1 MDKKI
6 TDFLVKEIKI
16 GKWMLAPI
24 DLLLFVAAAVFSVMI
39 RISVVDYTAIELPAF
54 VKYGNMLSFVTG
66 ITDLLLAVLGSL
78 IIYDLTERKIR
89 AFLTYAIL
97 MMLPV
102 LCASCAMWGMGD
114 SIYIFFAVLSLYLLM
129 KGKGNASLV
138 SYGISLFLSRY
149 AFFLLPVYA
158 IAFMQKKNKLMYFIF
173 PFCGVWFRNGIVHQS
188 GYLPVPSFEMERMF
202 VKLRGESLL
211 SQNWPNIFQMIG
223 TDKFIQEYS
232 LVAKVAAASLM
243 LLVIMLVLLR
253 SWKMSGEGIWYVGLV
268 LSILIPYVMPQMDER
283 AGLLS
288 CVLYL
293 LFAMKHPDLYYL
305 AIVQV
310 IITYISF
317 SAYFRGESVI
327 PLSAVALAE
336 LFVLLLT
343 IRRADHVFKV
353 QQEEA
358 R

>member
-6 TDFLVKEIKI
+6 TDFLIKEIKI

-39 RISVVDYTAIELPAF
+39 RISVADYTAIDLPAF
-54 VKYGNMLSFVTG
+54 VKYGNMLGIVTG
-66 ITDLLLAVLGSL
+66 ITDLLLAVLGAL
-78 IIYDLTERKIR
+78 IVYDLTGRKIR
-89 AFLTYAIL
+89 AFLAYAIL
-97 MMLPV
+97 LLLPV

-114 SIYIFFAVLSLYLLM
+114 SIYMFFAVLSLYLLM

-149 AFFLLPVYA
+149 AFFLLPIYA
-158 IAFMQKKNKLMYFIF
+158 IAFMQKKNKLFYFIF
-173 PFCGVWFRNGIVHQS
+173 PLCGVWFRNGIVHQS
-188 GYLPVPSFEMERMF
+188 GYLPIPSFEMERLF

-232 LVAKVAAASLM
+232 MVAKVAAAALM
-243 LLVIMLVLLR
+243 LLVIMLVLLQNR
-253 SWKMSGEGIWYVGLV
+253 EMSGESIWYVGLV
-268 LSILIPYVMPQMDER
+268 LSVLIPYVMPQMDER

-293 LFAMKHPDLYYL
+293 LFVMKHPDLYYL

-327 PLSAVALAE
+327 PLGAVALAE

-343 IRRADHVFKV
+343 ILRADHVWQAQK
-353 QQEEA
+353 EEA

>member
-1 MDKKI
+1 
-6 TDFLVKEIKI
+6 
-16 GKWMLAPI
+16 MLAPI

-39 RISVVDYTAIELPAF
+39 RISVADYTAIELPAF
-54 VKYGNMLSFVTG
+54 VKYGNMLGIVTG
-66 ITDLLLAVLGSL
+66 ITDLLLAVLGAL
-78 IIYDLTERKIR
+78 IVYDLTGRKIR
-89 AFLTYAIL
+89 AFLAYAIL
-97 MMLPV
+97 LLLPV

-114 SIYIFFAVLSLYLLM
+114 SIYMFFAVLSLYLLM

-149 AFFLLPVYA
+149 AFFLLPIYA
-158 IAFMQKKNKLMYFIF
+158 IAFMQKKNKLFYFIF
-173 PFCGVWFRNGIVHQS
+173 PLCGVWFRNGIVHQS
-188 GYLPVPSFEMERMF
+188 GYLPIPSFEMERLF

-232 LVAKVAAASLM
+232 LVAKVAAAALM
-243 LLVIMLVLLR
+243 LLVIMLVLLQNR
-253 SWKMSGEGIWYVGLV
+253 EMSGESIWYVGLV
-268 LSILIPYVMPQMDER
+268 LSVLIPYVMPQMDER

-293 LFAMKHPDLYYL
+293 LFVMKHPDLYYL

-343 IRRADHVFKV
+343 IQRADHVWRV
-353 QQEEA
+353 QKEEA

>member
-6 TDFLVKEIKI
+6 TDFLVKELKI

-39 RISVVDYTAIELPAF
+39 RISVADYTAIELPAF
-54 VKYGNMLSFVTG
+54 VKYGNMLGIVTG
-66 ITDLLLAVLGSL
+66 ITDLLLAVLGAL
-78 IIYDLTERKIR
+78 IVYDLTGRKIR

-97 MMLPV
+97 LLLPV

-114 SIYIFFAVLSLYLLM
+114 SIYMFFAVLSLYLLM

-149 AFFLLPVYA
+149 AFFLLPIYA
-158 IAFMQKKNKLMYFIF
+158 IAFMQKKNKLLYFIF
-173 PFCGVWFRNGIVHQS
+173 PLCGVWFRNGIVHQS
-188 GYLPVPSFEMERMF
+188 GYLPVPSFEMERLF

-243 LLVIMLVLLR
+243 LLVIMLVLVR
-253 SWKMSGEGIWYVGLV
+253 SREMSGEAIWYVGLV
-268 LSILIPYVMPQMDER
+268 LSVLIPYIMPQMDER

-293 LFAMKHPDLYYL
+293 FFVMKHPDLYYL

-343 IRRADHVFKV
+343 ILRADHVWRV

>member
-1 MDKKI
+1 
-6 TDFLVKEIKI
+6 
-16 GKWMLAPI
+16 MLAPI

-39 RISVVDYTAIELPAF
+39 RISVADYTAIELPAF
-54 VKYGNMLSFVTG
+54 VKYGNMLGIVTG
-66 ITDLLLAVLGSL
+66 ITDLLLAVLGAL
-78 IIYDLTERKIR
+78 IVYDLTGRKIR
-89 AFLTYAIL
+89 AFLAYAIL
-97 MMLPV
+97 LLLPV

-114 SIYIFFAVLSLYLLM
+114 SIYMFFAVLSLYLLM

-149 AFFLLPVYA
+149 AFFLLPIYA
-158 IAFMQKKNKLMYFIF
+158 IAFMQKKNKLLYFIF
-173 PFCGVWFRNGIVHQS
+173 PLCGVWFRNGIVHQS
-188 GYLPVPSFEMERMF
+188 GYLPVPSFEMERLF

-232 LVAKVAAASLM
+232 MVAKVAAAALM
-243 LLVIMLVLLR
+243 LLVIMLVLLQNR
-253 SWKMSGEGIWYVGLV
+253 EMSGESIWYVGLV
-268 LSILIPYVMPQMDER
+268 LSVLIPYVMPQMDER

-293 LFAMKHPDLYYL
+293 LFVMKHPDLYYL

-343 IRRADHVFKV
+343 ILRADHVWRV
-353 QQEEA
+353 QKEEA

>member
-6 TDFLVKEIKI
+6 TDFLIKEIKI

-39 RISVVDYTAIELPAF
+39 RISVADYTAIELPAF
-54 VKYGNMLSFVTG
+54 VKYGNMLGIVTG
-66 ITDLLLAVLGSL
+66 ITDLLLAVLGAL
-78 IIYDLTERKIR
+78 IVYDLTGRKIR
-89 AFLTYAIL
+89 AFLAYAIL
-97 MMLPV
+97 LLLPV

-114 SIYIFFAVLSLYLLM
+114 SIYMFFAVLSLYLLM

-149 AFFLLPVYA
+149 AFFLLPIYA
-158 IAFMQKKNKLMYFIF
+158 IAFMQKKNKLFYFIF
-173 PFCGVWFRNGIVHQS
+173 PLCGVWFRNGIVHQS
-188 GYLPVPSFEMERMF
+188 GYLPIPSFEMERLF

-232 LVAKVAAASLM
+232 MVAKVAAAALM
-243 LLVIMLVLLR
+243 LLVIMLVLLQNR
-253 SWKMSGEGIWYVGLV
+253 EMSGESIWYVGLV
-268 LSILIPYVMPQMDER
+268 LSVLIPYVMPQMDER

-293 LFAMKHPDLYYL
+293 LFVMKHPDLYYL

-343 IRRADHVFKV
+343 ILRADHVWRAQK
-353 QQEEA
+353 EEA

>member
-1 MDKKI
+1 MK
-6 TDFLVKEIKI
+6 
-16 GKWMLAPI
+16 
-24 DLLLFVAAAVFSVMI
+24 
-39 RISVVDYTAIELPAF
+39 
-54 VKYGNMLSFVTG
+54 NQN
-66 ITDLLLAVLGSL
+66 SL
-78 IIYDLTERKIR
+78 ISL
-89 AFLTYAIL
+89 A
-97 MMLPV
+97 
-102 LCASCAMWGMGD
+102 
-114 SIYIFFAVLSLYLLM
+114 YIKVSDNPLRVFCNYILYLLM
-129 KGKGNASLV
+129 KDKGNASLV

-188 GYLPVPSFEMERMF
+188 GYLPVPNFEMERLF

-211 SQNWPNIFQMIG
+211 SQNWPNIFQIIG

-253 SWKMSGEGIWYVGLV
+253 SWEMSGEGIWYVGLI

-293 LFAMKHPDLYYL
+293 LFVMKHPDLYYL

>member
-1 MDKKI
+1 
-6 TDFLVKEIKI
+6 
-16 GKWMLAPI
+16 MLAPI
-24 DLLLFVAAAVFSVMI
+24 DLLLLVAAAVFSVMI
-39 RISVVDYTAIELPAF
+39 RISVADYTAIELPAF
-54 VKYGNMLSFVTG
+54 VKYGNMLGIATG
-66 ITDLLLAVLGSL
+66 ITDLLLAVLGAL
-78 IIYDLTERKIR
+78 IVYDLTGRKIR
-89 AFLTYAIL
+89 AFLAYAVL
-97 MMLPV
+97 LLLPV

-129 KGKGNASLV
+129 KDKGNASLV
-138 SYGISLFLSRY
+138 CYGISLFLSRY

-158 IAFMQKKNKLMYFIF
+158 IAFMQKKNKLFYFIF
-173 PFCGVWFRNGIVHQS
+173 PLCGVWFRNGIVHQS
-188 GYLPVPSFEMERMF
+188 GYLPVPSFEMERLF

-243 LLVIMLVLLR
+243 LLVIMLVLAQSR
-253 SWKMSGEGIWYVGLV
+253 EMSGEGIWYVGLV

-305 AIVQV
+305 AIIQV

-327 PLSAVALAE
+327 PLSAAALAE

-343 IRRADHVFKV
+343 IVRADHLWQAQK
-353 QQEEA
+353 EEA

>member
-1 MDKKI
+1 
-6 TDFLVKEIKI
+6 
-16 GKWMLAPI
+16 MLAPI

-54 VKYGNMLSFVTG
+54 VKYGNMLGIVTG
-66 ITDLLLAVLGSL
+66 VTDLLLAVLGAM
-78 IIYDLTERKIR
+78 IVYDLTDRKIR
-89 AFLTYAIL
+89 AFLAYAIL
-97 MMLPV
+97 LLLPV

-129 KGKGNASLV
+129 KGRGNASLV

-158 IAFMQKKNKLMYFIF
+158 IAFMQKKNKLFYFIF

-188 GYLPVPSFEMERMF
+188 GYLPVPSFEMERLF

-232 LVAKVAAASLM
+232 LVAKVAAAALM
-243 LLVIMLVLLR
+243 LLVIMLVLLQNR
-253 SWKMSGEGIWYVGLV
+253 EINGEGIWYVGLV
-268 LSILIPYVMPQMDER
+268 LSVLIPYVMPQMDER

-293 LFAMKHPDLYYL
+293 FFVMKHPDLYYL
-305 AIVQV
+305 AVVQV

-343 IRRADHVFKV
+343 IRRVDHVFKA

>member
-1 MDKKI
+1 
-6 TDFLVKEIKI
+6 
-16 GKWMLAPI
+16 MLAPI

-39 RISVVDYTAIELPAF
+39 RISVADYTAIELPAF
-54 VKYGNMLSFVTG
+54 VKYGNMLGIVTG
-66 ITDLLLAVLGSL
+66 ITDLLLAVLGAL
-78 IIYDLTERKIR
+78 IVYDLTGRKIR
-89 AFLTYAIL
+89 AFLAYAIL
-97 MMLPV
+97 LLLPV

-114 SIYIFFAVLSLYLLM
+114 SIYMFFAVLSLYLLM

-149 AFFLLPVYA
+149 AFFLLPIYA
-158 IAFMQKKNKLMYFIF
+158 IAFMQKKNKLFYFIF
-173 PFCGVWFRNGIVHQS
+173 PLCGVWFRNGIVHQS
-188 GYLPVPSFEMERMF
+188 GYLPIPSFEMERLF

-232 LVAKVAAASLM
+232 LVAKVAAAALM
-243 LLVIMLVLLR
+243 LLVIMLVLLQNR
-253 SWKMSGEGIWYVGLV
+253 EMSGESIWYVGLV
-268 LSILIPYVMPQMDER
+268 LSVLIPYVMPQMDER

-293 LFAMKHPDLYYL
+293 LFVMKHPDLYYL

-343 IRRADHVFKV
+343 IQRADHVWRAQK
-353 QQEEA
+353 EEA

>member
-1 MDKKI
+1 M
-6 TDFLVKEIKI
+6 
-16 GKWMLAPI
+16 
-24 DLLLFVAAAVFSVMI
+24 
-39 RISVVDYTAIELPAF
+39 
-54 VKYGNMLSFVTG
+54 TG

-78 IIYDLTERKIR
+78 IVYDLTGRKIR
-89 AFLTYAIL
+89 AFSDICDPADASGI
-97 MMLPV
+97 V
-102 LCASCAMWGMGD
+102 CKLCYVGHGRFYLYFLRSA
-114 SIYIFFAVLSLYLLM
+114 FF
-129 KGKGNASLV
+129 V
-138 SYGISLFLSRY
+138 SADERQRKCFTGQLWDQSFLKQIC
-149 AFFLLPVYA
+149 FFLLPVYA

-188 GYLPVPSFEMERMF
+188 GYLPVPSFEMERLF

-293 LFAMKHPDLYYL
+293 LFAMKHPDLYYP

-336 LFVLLLT
+336 LLCCCLRSGVRTMYLRCSRKKQDKKET
-343 IRRADHVFKV
+343 GSV
-353 QQEEA
+353 
-358 R
+358 

>member
-1 MDKKI
+1 
-6 TDFLVKEIKI
+6 
-16 GKWMLAPI
+16 MLAPI

-39 RISVVDYTAIELPAF
+39 RISVADYTAIDLPAF
-54 VKYGNMLSFVTG
+54 VKYGNMLGIVTG
-66 ITDLLLAVLGSL
+66 ITDLLLAVLGAL
-78 IIYDLTERKIR
+78 IVYDLTGRKIR
-89 AFLTYAIL
+89 AFLAYAIL
-97 MMLPV
+97 LLLPV

-114 SIYIFFAVLSLYLLM
+114 SIYMFFAVLSLYLLM

-149 AFFLLPVYA
+149 AFFLLPIYA
-158 IAFMQKKNKLMYFIF
+158 IAFMQKKNKLFYFIF
-173 PFCGVWFRNGIVHQS
+173 PLCGVWFRNGIVHQS
-188 GYLPVPSFEMERMF
+188 GYLPIPSFEMERLF

-232 LVAKVAAASLM
+232 MVAKVAAAALM
-243 LLVIMLVLLR
+243 LLVIMLVLLQNR
-253 SWKMSGEGIWYVGLV
+253 EMSGESIWYVGLV
-268 LSILIPYVMPQMDER
+268 LSVLIPYVMPQMDER

-293 LFAMKHPDLYYL
+293 LFVMKHPDLYYL

-327 PLSAVALAE
+327 PLGAVALAE

-343 IRRADHVFKV
+343 ILRADHVWQAQK
-353 QQEEA
+353 EEA